1 MSAITS
7 LLDRLFPPAQVRVL
21 IVGGPISTGKT
32 TALYQVKLGEVVT
45 TIPTIGFNVESVQH
59 QRTTFTF
66 WDVGGR
72 DKIRPLWR
80 HYFQGTDAIIFT
92 VHSGRDCFTEF
103 AEDVREEISKLMA
116 EDELRDAVL
125 LVWANFQDLPDAI
138 PPNEIAER
146 LQLHQLR
153 NRHWWIQGTVATTG
167 EGLRES
173 LGWLEKTL
181 KESKKSKPS
190 LATSGLSAVA
200 SVVAEKSGAVATAVA
215 SGVTAMGAGARA
227 ALSDTAAVHEVHGT
241 VHDVH
246 GNSVAAVQ
254 QETEASLLQWL
265 EEETDEVAML
275 QRFAS
280 GELSPC
286 GHKERIQLAW
296 LLIQEHGRKE
306 AIRLLFEGFR
316 TILGASFHETT
327 LYFWAHMVH
336 YAMESTAKSSD
347 FKSFLVM
354 NPVLANSNLLLDYY
368 TQEAVWQDPAA
379 QTQVVMPDKRPLPS
393 LLSDVSASKQHGKE
407 GLLPAVHEVSDQ
419 EFLDLFLQR
428 KPPAWGHET
437 RLRAIWLLL
446 RNEGRRQSGTTRIFE
461 ALRQAEG
468 DMHNVTESYFW
479 IQMVTYYTAM
489 INEACFAAFARHNK
503 CTDLLDPRI
512 IFRHYSEA
520 VLVRGVS
527 EFQLP
532 DQKPLPSIMK

>member
-7 LLDRLFPPAQVRVL
+7 LLDRIFPPAQVRVL
-21 IVGGPISTGKT
+21 MLGVPSPTGKT
-32 TALYQVKLGEVVT
+32 TALYQMKLGEVVT
-45 TIPTIGFNVESVQH
+45 SIPTIGFNVETVQH
-59 QRTTFTF
+59 DHTSFTF

-92 VHSGRDCFTEF
+92 VHSKRDWFTEY
-103 AEDVREEISKLMA
+103 ATECQEELFKLMA

-153 NRHWWIQGTVATTG
+153 NRRWWIQGTVATTG
-167 EGLRES
+167 EGLHES
-173 LGWLEKTL
+173 LGWLAKTL
-181 KESKKSKPS
+181 KESKPS
-190 LATSGLSAVA
+190 SATSGLSSTVASAVA
-200 SVVAEKSGAVATAVA
+200 KTSGAVATVVA

-227 ALSDTAAVHEVHGT
+227 ALSDTGGT
-241 VHDVH
+241 VHEAH

-254 QETEASLLQWL
+254 DGMEASLIQWL

-275 QRFAS
+275 RRFAS
-280 GELSPC
+280 GELSTC
-286 GHKERIQLAW
+286 GHKERIHLVW
-296 LLIQEHGRKE
+296 LQIREHGRKE
-306 AIRLLFEGFR
+306 AIRLLFEAFR
-316 TILGASFHETT
+316 TILGPSFHETT
-327 LYFWAHMVH
+327 LYFWIHMVH

-347 FKSFLVM
+347 DFKSFLVL
-354 NPVLANSNLLLDYY
+354 NPVMANSNLLLDYY
-368 TQEAVWQDPAA
+368 TQETVWHDPAA

-393 LLSDVSASKQHGKE
+393 LLSDVNASKQRGKE
-407 GLLPAVHEVSDQ
+407 GLVPAVHEVSDQ

-446 RNEGRRQSGTTRIFE
+446 RNEGRRQGGTNRILD

-468 DMHNVTESYFW
+468 DMHNLTESYFW
-479 IQMVTYYTAM
+479 IQIVTYYTTW
-489 INEACFAAFARHNK
+489 INEPCFAAFARHNK
-503 CTDLLDPRI
+503 CTDLLDPSI
-512 IFRHYSEA
+512 IFRHYSENM
-520 VLVRGVS
+520 LVRGVA

-532 DQKPLPSIMK
+532 DQQPLPSIAK